1 MIKYSFHSQLRIEEF
16 KTPFE
21 RNLSKENRWVKLS
34 EVIPWD
40 HLAVYYMKTMS
51 TETGRLGVSPQT
63 VIGAM
68 IIKHKLKLSDVETI
82 ETIKENPY
90 MQFMLGLHEF
100 QEEPVF
106 DSSLFVTI
114 RRRMSA
120 ELFDQFNQEII
131 KCAEAG
137 KDHGHNKRN
146 RDEDGNPKNKGKL
159 QMDATVADQEIKYP
173 TDHDLLNDSRIIS
186 ERVID
191 FLSDA
196 LNLEKKPRTYRRKA
210 RKDFL
215 NLSKKRQKSKK
226 DIRRCSKQQ
235 LQYLRRNF
243 KTINKLLDKFDSLPL
258 PTKLLKQYWVIQHV
272 FAQQSYMYENNL
284 HRCDDRIVN
293 IHQPYVRP
301 IVRGKQKSKVEF
313 GAKLGLSLSYG
324 FSRLDTISWD
334 AYNESFDLKKSVE
347 SYNKLHGHYPDLVQ
361 VDQIYAT
368 KENRAFLKLL
378 GIRITAKPLGR
389 PSKQRKEETAYQRR
403 KRKTEFNERNHVE
416 GKFGQA
422 KRGYNM
428 NNIRAKRL
436 DTSQSWVSCIIFV
449 LNLLRL
455 KQIFM
460 PLAQMS
466 ISSINMNSI
475 WKMMVIKI
483 CGHEKRTKFAFSV
496 FQ

>member
-1 MIKYSFHSQLRIEEF
+1 
-16 KTPFE
+16 
-21 RNLSKENRWVKLS
+21 
-34 EVIPWD
+34 
-40 HLAVYYMKTMS
+40 MKTMS

-68 IIKHKLKLSDVETI
+68 IIKHKLKLSDIETI

-90 MQFMLGLHEF
+90 MQFMLGLSEF

-131 KCAEAG
+131 KCAEAR

-146 RDEDGNPKNKGKL
+146 RDEDGNPKNRGKL

-191 FLSDA
+191 FLSAA
-196 LNLEKKPRTYRRKA
+196 LSLEKKPRTYRRKA

-235 LQYLRRNF
+235 LQYFRRNF
-243 KTINKLLDKFDSLPL
+243 KSINKLLDRFDSLPL
-258 PTKLLKQYWVIQHV
+258 PAKLLKQYWVIQHV
-272 FAQQSYMYENNL
+272 FTQQSYMHKNNI

-313 GAKLGLSLSYG
+313 GAKLGLSLLYG

-368 KENRAFLKLL
+368 KENRTFLKSL

-389 PSKQRKEETAYQRR
+389 HSKQRKEETAYQRR

-466 ISSINMNSI
+466 ISSINMYSI
-475 WKMMVIKI
+475 WKMMLKKMF
-483 CGHEKRTKFAFSV
+483 GYEKQTKFAFSV
-496 FQ
+496 F

>member
-1 MIKYSFHSQLRIEEF
+1 MIKYSFHSQLTIEEF

-21 RNLSKENRWVKLS
+21 CKLSKNNRWIKLG
-34 EVIPWD
+34 ELIPWD
-40 HLAVYYMKTMS
+40 KLAVYYMKTMS
-51 TETGRLGVSPQT
+51 SDTGRSGVSPQT

-68 IIKHKLKLSDVETI
+68 IIKHKLKLSDIEAI

-90 MQFMLGLHEF
+90 MQFMLGLKEF
-100 QEEPVF
+100 QEASVF
-106 DSSLFVTI
+106 DPSLFVTI
-114 RRRMSA
+114 RKRMSS

-131 KCAEAG
+131 KCVEVK
-137 KDHGHNKRN
+137 KDNRHNKKN
-146 RDEDGNPKNKGKL
+146 KDEEGNPKNKGKL

-186 ERVID
+186 EEVID

-196 LNLEKKPRTYRRKA
+196 LSLKEKPRTYRRKA
-210 RKDFL
+210 RKAFL
-215 NLSKKRQKSKK
+215 NLSKKRKKSKK

-243 KTINKLLDKFDSLPL
+243 KTINKLLDKFENIPL
-258 PTKLLKQYWVIQHV
+258 PPKLHKQYWVIQHV
-272 FAQQSYMYENNL
+272 FSQQTYMYENNI
-284 HRCDDRIVN
+284 HRCDNRIVN
-293 IHQPYVRP
+293 IYQPHVRP

-313 GAKLGLSLSYG
+313 GAKLGLSLSNG
-324 FSRLDTISWD
+324 FSRLDTISWN

-368 KENRAFLKLL
+368 KANRAFLKTL

-389 PSKQRKEETAYQRR
+389 PSNQRKEETAYQRK

-422 KRGYNM
+422 KRGYSM
-428 NNIRAKRL
+428 NNIRAKRI
-436 DTSQSWVSCIIFV
+436 DTSESWVSCIIFV

-460 PLAQMS
+460 SFTKMS
-466 ISSINMNSI
+466 IFSINRYLI
-475 WKMMVIKI
+475 WEKVFIKTY
-483 CGHEKRTKFAFSV
+483 GYEKQTKFTLPV

>member
-1 MIKYSFHSQLRIEEF
+1 
-16 KTPFE
+16 
-21 RNLSKENRWVKLS
+21 
-34 EVIPWD
+34 
-40 HLAVYYMKTMS
+40 MKTMS

-68 IIKHKLKLSDVETI
+68 IIKHKLKLSDIETI

-90 MQFMLGLHEF
+90 MQFMLGLSEF

-131 KCAEAG
+131 KCADAK

-146 RDEDGNPKNKGKL
+146 KDEDGNPKNRGKL

-196 LNLEKKPRTYRRKA
+196 LSLEKKPRTYRRKA

-215 NLSKKRQKSKK
+215 NLSKKRKKSKK

-243 KTINKLLDKFDSLPL
+243 KTINKLLDRFDSLPL
-258 PTKLLKQYWVIQHV
+258 PAKLLKQYWVIQHV
-272 FAQQSYMYENNL
+272 FAQQSYMHENNI

-313 GAKLGLSLSYG
+313 GAKLGLSLSNG

-334 AYNESFDLKKSVE
+334 AYNESFDLKKSVK

-368 KENRAFLKLL
+368 KENRAFLKSL

-389 PSKQRKEETAYQRR
+389 PSKQKKEETAYQRR

-436 DTSQSWVSCIIFV
+436 DTSKSWVSCIIFV

-460 PLAQMS
+460 PCAQMS
-466 ISSINMNSI
+466 ISSINMYSI

-483 CGHEKRTKFAFSV
+483 CGYEKRTKFAFSV